1 MKLLTLTMRNFRQ
14 YKDNTL
20 EFGAGLIG
28 IFGANGSGKST
39 ILEAI
44 AWVLYGRL
52 RAGAKNDT
60 VRCRVSEGGS
70 SVYVSLEFELD
81 GEIYKVER
89 SMSGK
94 TNKADAS
101 LSVGSIVTA
110 TSVKEVNEKIENL
123 FRMDYHAFF
132 TGFFTNQKDIEFMG
146 GKNST
151 ERVTEICKMLG
162 YERIIDARK
171 KANDDYR
178 HAVSTVKALDDI
190 MADPAEIEKEIAEKK
205 AALGESEK
213 SLKAAEE
220 SFERAKKALAEAE
233 PRKKAADEAKGTYDK
248 LVNDDNVA

>member
-101 LSVGSIVTA
+101 
-110 TSVKEVNEKIENL
+110 
-123 FRMDYHAFF
+123 
-132 TGFFTNQKDIEFMG
+132 
-146 GKNST
+146 
-151 ERVTEICKMLG
+151 
-162 YERIIDARK
+162 
-171 KANDDYR
+171 
-178 HAVSTVKALDDI
+178 
-190 MADPAEIEKEIAEKK
+190 
-205 AALGESEK
+205 
-213 SLKAAEE
+213 
-220 SFERAKKALAEAE
+220 
-233 PRKKAADEAKGTYDK
+233 
-248 LVNDDNVA
+248 